1 LSVLFLPGVP
11 FPIET
16 SFVILQACVSAGLSP
31 APAVVGGA
39 PRQFAKARRRQEAK
53 EANLQIHLV
62 KVIAKPYY
70 ADARACSDPLSAQFI
85 Q

>member
-1 LSVLFLPGVP
+1 LINDLD
-11 FPIET
+11 
-16 SFVILQACVSAGLSP
+16 
-31 APAVVGGA
+31 A
-39 PRQFAKARRRQEAK
+39 PRHVSGGLCFCRLESGASHGWRGAATIAKARRPQEAK